1 MTSLIEV
8 LAQRAAETPERPAIL
23 APSGRSTAYAEL
35 HAQVVRLREQL
46 SAAAITADCAVA
58 LALPNGPELAVAF
71 LGTMTAA
78 AGAPLAAER
87 PVAEHER
94 DLAAMGASLLV
105 VQHGHDT
112 PARAAAAALGI
123 PLLEIDPE
131 TREGVLT
138 ADPRPRPSPAA
149 GAAPDDDRVAL
160 LLFTSGTTS
169 RPKLVPSSEASLLRS
184 AANVAAVLD
193 LTADDRCLNVM
204 PLFHVHG
211 IVAALLASITTGG
224 SVVCAPGFLASQ
236 AWDWI
241 DDAAADL
248 VHRRADHPPGDAR
261 REQTPGRSH
270 PDSLDAAV
278 RAVVVGRA
286 PGTGDGRARGCA
298 RRTRHRGVRHD
309 RGRAP
314 DREQP
319 APAGFP
325 QARHGREA
333 DRVRGRRAR
342 RRRQRA
348 PDGFGG

>member
-71 LGTMTAA
+71 LGAMTAA

-131 TREGVLT
+131 HTRGCVDRGS
-138 ADPRPRPSPAA
+138 AAPSQPGGGSRARRRPGRAPPLHVGHHEPTEA
-149 GAAPDDDRVAL
+149 GAVVGGEP
-160 LLFTSGTTS
+160 
-169 RPKLVPSSEASLLRS
+169 PSS

-204 PLFHVHG
+204 PLFHIHG
-211 IVAALLASITTGG
+211 LVAALLASLAAGG
-224 SVVCAPGFLASQ
+224 SVVCTPGFHGAQSASTGSRSSRRPGTPRCRRSTRRCSTRPRRPRGT
-236 AWDWI
+236 
-241 DDAAADL
+241 DA
-248 VHRRADHPPGDAR
+248 
-261 REQTPGRSH
+261 
-270 PDSLDAAV
+270 LDAPV
-278 RAVVVGRA
+278 RPVVVGRA
-286 PGTGDGRARGCA
+286 AACG
-298 RRTRHRGVRHD
+298 
-309 RGRAP
+309 
-314 DREQP
+314 
-319 APAGFP
+319 
-325 QARHGREA
+325 
-333 DRVRGRRAR
+333 
-342 RRRQRA
+342 
-348 PDGFGG
+348 